1 MGTKRNNIIRSMLT
15 LCVSLLLVN
24 ITWAQQK
31 KQDIRPLKNLNNSH
45 IPKYSSYEEYLLS
58 KSAKNLVDA
67 KKVLKGTKIRKNQ
80 LSSTQLQLVH
90 SSSQNK
96 SVFGTNKNDSKLI
109 KAENGSVKWLDGNL
123 GTIPKSK
130 ISSLDDYAVNALEIL
145 DNYSRTLG
153 LVDPKNE
160 LVSSSVQKD
169 ELGYI
174 HIKYQQIRN
183 SIPVWGSELYAHVN
197 ASGMLYT
204 VNGNYGKTAQVNVD
218 VPSLSDVE
226 ALALVQSDL
235 EARKRWKPVTGNTA
249 KLLGLDKKTS
259 ELVYYPLS
267 DGTLVLAYEVALH
280 PNLLEHFT
288 YLIDAKSGEVLN
300 RIKES
305 CSFRYDKDA
314 ATKEVHYSEPVIGN
328 LKTTARAGSFTDA
341 SGTDLNGVNQN
352 FRVFQ
357 DEEGTYYNLWD
368 LPNLDEENSTFP
380 NDLAGGGMTLNAIDG
395 DEDNV
400 DHITS
405 DDNSWLD
412 ASGISAHV
420 NMNIAY
426 NYFNSNFSRKAIDD
440 NDKTIIS
447 VVNVKDDGE
456 EMDNAFW
463 SGDVI
468 YYGNGRDYFEPF
480 AGALDVAGHE
490 MSHGVVE
497 YTADLIYQFQPGAL
511 NESFA
516 DIFGVLIEDED
527 YLIGEDISQEN
538 YGIAIRDLLNPDNSE
553 LPDPQPAHM
562 DDYVN
567 LTIDEDEGGVHINS
581 GIPNRAAALIIEAV
595 GKEKAGKIYYR
606 ALASYLTRNSNF
618 GEARLAVQKATIDLY
633 GEAEELVAVKESFDA
648 VGITEEMAN
657 DGTGN
662 DVSPVEGGAS
672 VITFM
677 DEFGTVGLSDISDP
691 ENVETIF
698 FEAYARADFDFGS
711 YSQLTTPLDG
721 ETIWYVGYDGYLE
734 MIELETGEVYYF
746 PDVYIEEEGDLW
758 NASISADGET
768 VALVSAYEGDPNLYL
783 YDGEEIGYIELIPE
797 VPEGGVEGS
806 PIEYPEIVSWSTNIE
821 EPKIAFDALHYEVIL
836 NDTIGYWG
844 IYEIDF
850 STEKIFNLIPN
861 QTSELN
867 VGNINYSRTNPDI
880 IAYNVFDFD
889 NGEMDITLV
898 DFEED
903 EVLDLNI
910 TSIDFNGASITD
922 AERPAFSPND
932 DYLVFNSTEFMGLFF
947 LDLENGDL
955 EFLDMDEPV
964 YAQNWFVYGAGEPT
978 GTEEEEETVPK
989 QFVLNNNYPNPF
1001 NPSTQISFEIPNS
1014 EHVRLEVFDALGR
1027 KISTLINAPMVTGKH
1042 SVTFN
1047 AGGLPSGLYIA
1058 RLTAGTSSSI
1068 KKMMLIK

>member
-1 MGTKRNNIIRSMLT
+1 MGTKRNRIISTALS
-15 LCVSLLLVN
+15 LCVSLLIVN
-24 ITWAQQK
+24 TTWAQQK
-31 KQDIRPLKNLNNSH
+31 KHDIRPLKSLDNSH
-45 IPKYSSYEEYLLS
+45 IPKYSSYSDYLLS
-58 KSAKNLVDA
+58 TSAKNLMEA
-67 KKVLKGTKIRKNQ
+67 KKVLKGTRIRKNQ
-80 LSSTQLQLVH
+80 LSSAKLQLVK
-90 SSSQNK
+90 SSSQKK
-96 SVFGTNKNDSKLI
+96 SVFGAREIDYKVI
-109 KAENGSVKWLDGNL
+109 KAENGSVKWLEGNL
-123 GTIPKSK
+123 GSIPKSK

-145 DNYSRTLG
+145 DNYSSTLG
-153 LVDPKNE
+153 LIDPENE
-160 LVSSSVQKD
+160 LVTTSVQKD
-169 ELGYI
+169 DLGYI
-174 HIKYQQIRN
+174 HIKYQQVRN
-183 SIPVWGSELYAHVN
+183 SIPVWGSELYAHLDT
-197 ASGMLYT
+197 SGMLYT
-204 VNGNYGKTAQVNVD
+204 VNGNYGKTAQVNAD
-218 VPSLSDVE
+218 VPLLSNVE
-226 ALALVQSDL
+226 ALVLVQNDL
-235 EARKRWKPVTGNTA
+235 ETRKRWKPVTGNTA

-259 ELVYYPLS
+259 ELIYYPLT
-267 DGTLVLAYEVALH
+267 DGTLAIAYEVALH

-305 CSFRYDKDA
+305 CSFRYDKSA
-314 ATKEVHYSEPVIGN
+314 ATKEVHYSEPLSN
-328 LKTTARAGSFTDA
+328 RLDMSARAGSFTDA
-341 SGTDLNGVNQN
+341 SGVDLNGLNQD

-357 DEEGTYYNLWD
+357 DESGTYYNLWD
-368 LPNLDEENSTFP
+368 LPNIDEENSTFP
-380 NDLAGGGMTLNAIDG
+380 NDLAGGGMTLNAING
-395 DEDNV
+395 DEDNI

-405 DDNSWLD
+405 TDNSWLD

-420 NMNIAY
+420 NMNVAY
-426 NYFNSNFSRKAIDD
+426 NYFNTNFSRKAIDD

-447 VVNVKDDGE
+447 VVNIKEDGE

-463 SGDVI
+463 SGGVI
-468 YYGNGRDYFEPF
+468 YYGNGKDYFTPL

-497 YTADLIYQFQPGAL
+497 FTANLIYQFQPGAL

-516 DIFGVLIEDED
+516 DVFGVLIEDED
-527 YLIGEDISQEN
+527 YLIGEDIIKEGN
-538 YGIAIRDLLNPDNSE
+538 GVALRDLLNPDNSQ
-553 LPDPQPAHM
+553 LFDPQPAHM

-595 GKEKAGKIYYR
+595 GNEKAGKIYYR

-618 GEARLAVQKATIDLY
+618 GDARIAVQKATIDLY
-633 GEAEELVAVKESFDA
+633 GEAEELVAVKASFDA
-648 VGITEEMAN
+648 VGITEEMAD

-662 DVSPVEGGAS
+662 DVDPIEGGAS
-672 VITFM
+672 LITFM
-677 DEFGTVGLSDISDP
+677 DEFGTVGLTDITDP
-691 ENVETIF
+691 ENIETVF
-698 FEAYARADFDFGS
+698 FEAYARADFEFGS

-734 MIELETGEVYYF
+734 MIEIETGEVYYF
-746 PDVYIEEEGDLW
+746 PDVYVEEEGDLW

-797 VPEGGVEGS
+797 VSQSGVEGS

-821 EPKIAFDALHYEVIL
+821 EPKIAFDALHLDVIL
-836 NDTIGYWG
+836 GDTVGYWG
-844 IYEIDF
+844 IYEIDL

-861 QTSELN
+861 QTSDVN
-867 VGNINYSRTNPDI
+867 VGNINYSRTNPDV

-898 DFEED
+898 DFEANEIY
-903 EVLDLNI
+903 DLNI
-910 TSIDFNGASITD
+910 QSIDFAGSFITD

-932 DYLVFNSTEFMGLFF
+932 DYLVFNSAEFMGLFF

-955 EFLDMDEPV
+955 EFLDMEEPV
-964 YAQNWFVYGAGEPT
+964 YAQNWFVYGGEQTT
-978 GTEEEEETVPK
+978 GTEEEIETAPK

-1014 EHVRLEVFDALGR
+1014 NHVRLEVFDALGR
-1027 KISTLINAPMVTGKH
+1027 KISTLINAPMATGKH

-1047 AGGLPSGLYIA
+1047 AEGLPSGLYIA
-1058 RLTAGTSSSI
+1058 RLTAGSSTSI